1 MANDTLGDP
10 GTSRRDGLL
19 ALAIA
24 GIVLATVLIG
34 DLGSAA
40 PSHAALAPGDDPA
53 CAEWGDGCH
62 VCRRTADASACSLPG
77 IACTPG
83 AMQCLRRT
91 AGS

>member
-1 MANDTLGDP
+1 MADGTFSDP
-10 GTSRRDGLL
+10 GASRRDRLV

-24 GIVLATVLIG
+24 GVALVTVLVG
-34 DLGSAA
+34 DLGSSGPTRSAVA
-40 PSHAALAPGDDPA
+40 PSEDAA
-53 CAEWGDGCH
+53 CAEWGDGCR

-91 AGS
+91 AGP